1 MGHERDEAARQQDAH
16 EAIIRMREQA
26 RRAFAPSW
34 DQDRR
39 EEIAVQA
46 TAATALVMA
55 TLSAH
60 APSLPLH
67 VIKAAAIAAGNATV
81 QRNPNG

>member
-16 EAIIRMREQA
+16 EAMIRMRDP
-26 RRAFAPSW
+26 RRSGPQP
-34 DQDRR
+34 DPLEDR
-39 EEIAVQA
+39 EAVAVRA

-81 QRNPNG
+81 QRNPE